1 MKSDWFPSRHSIY
14 LVWTLAGFSILT
26 STFAPLGTNWT
37 GVTGPMKGTHNG
49 EVVLKTAIVD
59 STPPLP

>member
-1 MKSDWFPSRHSIY
+1 M
-14 LVWTLAGFSILT
+14 
-26 STFAPLGTNWT
+26 NWT
-37 GVTGPMKGTHNG
+37 GVTGPMKGTHDG